1 MTLLRALVVGT
12 GAVVMSNS
20 FASAY
25 ANASMTSFNA
35 IRAEMAFTNRGSD
48 CPPCFN
54 CLLPSFNC
62 GQFAECNSYDGTCK
76 CPPGW
81 AGIDCLEPL
90 CGSLANG
97 PDRPIRGDAPSCA
110 CEEGWTGINCNVC
123 TDSLACDALMETGEG
138 GVCYQMGD
146 VVKNNYQMCDVTN
159 KQILSIL
166 NGKIPQVTFTCDR
179 NSSECDFQFW
189 VDQRESFFCHLRD
202 CESEAQF
209 DQSTNNTQYHCKSIE
224 CSCIADRMLCGEN
237 GSIDLSDFLKES
249 IVGPAKFECNQA
261 DGGANNCLFD
271 EPNMNELISSVFGD
285 PSIYLTC
292 RSGECLYNTEV
303 PGYKKPISR
312 INTPLIAAVIASAS
326 LFLVAAIL
334 LTWYLSRRKF
344 SYGPIQFDDSD
355 DESVKLMADH
365 RPASLHFENVS
376 YTLNGKTILDSIQG
390 LAHPGEVMAIMGA
403 SGAGKTTF
411 LDILAR
417 KNKRGEVSGEFFVN
431 GEKVS
436 NQDFK
441 SVVGFVDQEDTMLPT
456 LTVHETI
463 LNSALLRLPRDMSR
477 AAKEQ
482 RVIDVERQL
491 GIHHIRDSLI
501 GSEEGHGRG
510 ISGGEKRRVGIAC
523 ELVTSPSILFLD
535 EPTSGLDAYN
545 AYNVVEC
552 LVTLAKTYNRTV
564 IFTIHQPRSNIT
576 ALFDR
581 LVLLAQ
587 GHTVYSGPFAECQD
601 YFDQIGYSCP
611 PGFNIAD
618 YLVDLTMHAG
628 SAPSYEDEPAT
639 GLSTGFDTASDRPS
653 STRAVKSIASV
664 SAASTMA
671 DESSTGLLSGDVSSA
686 GARVKGKYRNSVRA
700 RQERELYT
708 RRKTTV
714 DTTASSDAGDTEIG
728 AYRLHRQPSTDAASQ
743 TLDDVDDPPPS
754 ALGGTDLGIL
764 ISAFSQ
770 SSVAEAIHSEIAQ
783 AVANAR
789 NANGRSSVNAVSV
802 EDEVNGDANG
812 SANSNGYVPEGPNIH
827 LSVIGKGYARIGYYR
842 QFAIL
847 SQRTWTNLYRN
858 PLLMLTHYAIS
869 ISLGVL
875 SGFLFYGLTSDIPG
889 FQNRLGLFFFVLA
902 LFGFSTLTSL
912 NVFSSE
918 RLLFTRERANG
929 YYSPLT
935 YFAAKVLF
943 DILPLRILPPVL
955 MGAIIY
961 PMTGLVPDVEH
972 FVVFILVLVLF
983 NLAASG
989 ICLFIGIVCKDA
1001 SVANLI
1007 GSLVM
1012 LFSLLFAGLL
1022 LNHDKI
1028 PPAAV
1033 WLQYLSIFHYAF
1045 EALIVNEVRYLTL
1058 VDHKYGLDIT
1068 VPGSAI
1074 LSSFGFNNIALW
1086 RDVASLGAF
1095 AVVFII
1101 LAYGAMHVLLVEKR

>member
-1 MTLLRALVVGT
+1 MAPLRFRTLAIGAAAALM
-12 GAVVMSNS
+12 ASNV
-20 FASAY
+20 ASAY
-25 ANASMTSFNA
+25 NTSFTS
-35 IRAEMAFTNRGSD
+35 IDTMRAEMALLTRDSD

-62 GQFAECNSYDGTCK
+62 GQFAECNGNDGTCK

-81 AGIDCLEPL
+81 AGIDCLDPL
-90 CGSLANG
+90 CGSLAG
-97 PDRPIRGDAPSCA
+97 GHDRPLRGDAPACQ

-123 TDSLACDALMETGEG
+123 TDDLACNALMETGDG

-146 VVKNNYQMCDVTN
+146 VVKNNFQMCDVTN

-189 VDQRESFFCHLRD
+189 VDQRESFFCHLRE
-202 CESEAQF
+202 CESGAQF
-209 DQSTNNTQYHCKSIE
+209 DEAANHTEYHCKNID
-224 CSCIADRMLCGEN
+224 CSCVSDRMLCGED
-237 GSIDLSDFLKES
+237 GSIDLSDFLKDS
-249 IVGPAKFECNQA
+249 IKGPASFECNQA
-261 DGGANNCLFD
+261 EG
-271 EPNMNELISSVFGD
+271 
-285 PSIYLTC
+285 
-292 RSGECLYNTEV
+292 
-303 PGYKKPISR
+303 
-312 INTPLIAAVIASAS
+312 AS
-326 LFLVAAIL
+326 LFLVGAIL
-334 LTWYLSRRKF
+334 LTWYLSRRSF
-344 SYGPIQFDDSD
+344 NYGPIQFDDSD

-376 YTLNGKTILDSIQG
+376 YSLNGKKILNNIQG
-390 LAHPGEVMAIMGA
+390 LARPGEVMAIMGA

-417 KNKRGEVSGEFFVN
+417 KNKRGDVSGDFFVN

-441 SVVGFVDQEDTMLPT
+441 NVVGFVDQEDTMLPT

-477 AAKEQ
+477 SAKEQ
-482 RVIDVERQL
+482 RVYDVEKQL

-545 AYNVVEC
+545 AYNVIEC

-587 GHTVYSGPFAECQD
+587 GHTVYSGPFAQCQD

-628 SAPSYEDEPAT
+628 SAPSYEDEPSTGLAT
-639 GLSTGFDTASDRPS
+639 GSDAASDRPS

-671 DESSTGLLSGDVSSA
+671 DEASGGNAAEASSSTL
-686 GARVKGKYRNSVRA
+686 RFKGKRRNSVRA
-700 RQERELYT
+700 RQERELFT
-708 RRKTTV
+708 RRKNTIETS
-714 DTTASSDAGDTEIG
+714 ASSDAGDAEIG
-728 AYRLHRQPSTDAASQ
+728 AYRLHRQSPGSVAPQ
-743 TLDDVDDPPPS
+743 ILDDIDNAPPS
-754 ALGGTDLGIL
+754 ATSGTDLDVL
-764 ISAFSQ
+764 ITAFSQ
-770 SSVAEAIHSEIAQ
+770 SRVAQSTHDEINQ
-783 AVANAR
+783 AVADAH
-789 NANGRSSVNAVSV
+789 NANGNNSSSPVD
-802 EDEVNGDANG
+802 EDGDVDPAANVGANG
-812 SANSNGYVPEGPNIH
+812 YSPVGPNIH
-827 LSVIGKGYARIGYYR
+827 LSVIGKGYARVGYYS
-842 QFAIL
+842 QFIIL
-847 SQRTWTNLYRN
+847 SQRTWKNLYRN

-869 ISLGVL
+869 ILLGVL

-912 NVFSSE
+912 NVFASE

-929 YYSPLT
+929 YYSPVT

-961 PMTGLVPDVEH
+961 PMTGLVPDFEH
-972 FVVFILVLVLF
+972 FIVFILVLILF

-989 ICLFIGIVCKDA
+989 ICLFIGIVCKDG

-1028 PPAAV
+1028 PAAAV

-1058 VDHKYGLDIT
+1058 VDHKYGLDIS

-1086 RDVASLGAF
+1086 KDVTSLGVF
-1095 AVVFII
+1095 AVVFIV